1 MFKKL
6 FNKIFNLRPAVE
18 VKQAKALNEQHS
30 LLSANIQ
37 EPSATESKLRSSDSY
52 VRQAKSHLSNS
63 NETAEEAQQIDLSAL
78 FYSLLFPMSSHKNGG
93 MANNLERSILA
104 EINIAFSAPQDIA
117 AKVLKLPR
125 RITELDHQLSQDG
138 IETKQVLRLI
148 EQDPVLSV
156 EVLKLCNSSA
166 FKRSDKDITNLQQA
180 IVQLGR
186 AQLRQF
192 VRSCLVKEMI
202 DIKPIYFRRFGAEIW
217 RHSMQVAFIAS
228 DLAEEDAD
236 TVFLL
241 GLLHDVGK
249 IAIFKMLLDAFEK
262 AEPGEQPS
270 SALFK
275 QVMTTKSLGL
285 SALLAKHWQLPA
297 QFEFQLAQLTNSDY
311 RPTDA
316 MALAVWRANIISECS
331 MLRQKDKLKQD
342 DLQQLLQQVGLN
354 QSEFEVIHQKL
365 ICF

>member
-1 MFKKL
+1 MLITSSSKSISNFSDRKVNQPSQTTEKL
-6 FNKIFNLRPAVE
+6 PE
-18 VKQAKALNEQHS
+18 
-30 LLSANIQ
+30 LS
-37 EPSATESKLRSSDSY
+37 ES
-52 VRQAKSHLSNS
+52 
-63 NETAEEAQQIDLSAL
+63 IDLSAL
-78 FYSLLFPMSSHKNGG
+78 FYSLLFPASSHDSGG
-93 MANNLERSILA
+93 MANNLERSILTDI
-104 EINIAFSAPQDIA
+104 EVAFSAPKDIA
-117 AKVLKLPR
+117 EKVLKLPT
-125 RITELDHQLSQDG
+125 RISELDNKLAQDSFD
-138 IETKQVLRLI
+138 TKELLALI

-156 EVLKLCNSSA
+156 EVLTLCNSSA

-186 AQLRQF
+186 GQLRQF

-202 DIKPIYFRRFGAEIW
+202 NIKPIYFRRFGAEIW

-228 DLAEEDAD
+228 DLAEEDVD

-249 IAIFKMLLDAFEK
+249 IAIFKMLLDAFQK

-270 SALFK
+270 SRLFK

-285 SALLAKHWQLPA
+285 SALLAKHWQLPE
-297 QFEFQLAQLTNSDY
+297 QFEFQLAQLANSDY

-331 MLRQKDKLKQD
+331 MLKQKNKLKD
-342 DLQQLLQQVGLN
+342 DELNQLLQQVGLN
-354 QSEFEVIHQKL
+354 QSEFDIVHQQL
-365 ICF
+365 INY